1 MAKAII
7 YTRVSSDRQVEEGHS
22 LDSQDRI
29 CRQFAES
36 KGLELAREPFVEEG
50 ESAKTADR
58 TRLKELLKYVA
69 EHKGEVEYLI
79 VYKVDR
85 LSRDTGDYLAIKQ
98 ALLRAGVNIL
108 SVTENFDDT
117 PIGRVMETIASSFAQ
132 YDNELRAER
141 SRGGMMDAVRA
152 GRFTHLAPIGFIN
165 TKVNGASN
173 VAPDPRDG
181 LVATL
186 RLAWV
191 LMDDGCSETEA
202 RKRVNTRLEELGY
215 KKLAK
220 QTFSRMVKNKLYK
233 GVVCGFGLE
242 VQSRDIV
249 PIVEPELFD
258 RVQAILRGNR
268 NLGNKYHKVNPEYS
282 LRGVLWCKNGHK
294 MTGSSPRG
302 RNGTRYPKYHCPK
315 CRGQH
320 ISYDVGDTDGR
331 FMDYAK
337 TIRMKRNIQEALKEA
352 IRLNLDGVDQQN
364 AKEKAQLEKQL
375 LTNKAEK
382 KEVAHNLIK
391 GVIPEKTAQEL
402 LADYEQEETEIR
414 LKLNQLDG
422 EVEDVEELMELGI
435 GKLSNLAQTF
445 TEITDPNIR
454 FRFQKWLFPVGLVF
468 DGERFGTSKIPLI
481 LSVRRNTLAGVSGEI
496 NHVVGEM
503 GFEPIRLLVI

>member
-7 YTRVSSDRQVEEGHS
+7 YTRVSSDRQVEKGHS

-98 ALLRAGVNIL
+98 ALLRAGVSIL

-141 SRGGMMDAVRA
+141 SRGGMVDAVRA
-152 GRFTHLAPIGFIN
+152 GRFTHVAPVGFIN

-173 VAPDPRDG
+173 VAPDPREG

-186 RLAWV
+186 RMAWV
-191 LMDDGCSETEA
+191 LMDNGCNETEA
-202 RKRVNTRLEELGY
+202 MKRVNLRLVELEY

-233 GVVCGFGLE
+233 GVVWIWLGGAE
-242 VQSRDIV
+242 SR
-249 PIVEPELFD
+249 
-258 RVQAILRGNR
+258 
-268 NLGNKYHKVNPEYS
+268 YS
-282 LRGVLWCKNGHK
+282 AD
-294 MTGSSPRG
+294 
-302 RNGTRYPKYHCPK
+302 
-315 CRGQH
+315 CRARA
-320 ISYDVGDTDGR
+320 V
-331 FMDYAK
+331 
-337 TIRMKRNIQEALKEA
+337 
-352 IRLNLDGVDQQN
+352 
-364 AKEKAQLEKQL
+364 
-375 LTNKAEK
+375 
-382 KEVAHNLIK
+382 
-391 GVIPEKTAQEL
+391 
-402 LADYEQEETEIR
+402 
-414 LKLNQLDG
+414 
-422 EVEDVEELMELGI
+422 
-435 GKLSNLAQTF
+435 
-445 TEITDPNIR
+445 
-454 FRFQKWLFPVGLVF
+454 
-468 DGERFGTSKIPLI
+468 
-481 LSVRRNTLAGVSGEI
+481 
-496 NHVVGEM
+496 
-503 GFEPIRLLVI
+503 